1 MVSMYKVLFP
11 VSEAYPLIKTGGLA
25 DVGGALSAALQTRGC
40 DVRLL
45 LPAYPGVLDQVASA
59 EPVAE
64 IFVPESDIH
73 LRILETM
80 LPGTDVVTWL
90 IDHPPSYLRPGD
102 PYHDANGNPWPD
114 NAERFALLSRVTAL
128 IALGNTSLNWLPDIV
143 HCHDWQTALAPALI
157 SLADVRP
164 VTVFTIHNLAY
175 QGLFDA
181 SMMQELHLPE
191 KFWSPEGMEF
201 YNQLSFVKG
210 GIMYAD
216 HITTVSPTYAREI
229 QTPEFGCGLDE
240 ALRLRTDRLSGI
252 LNGVDYH
259 IWDPATDPFIASNYD
274 REHFAKKAKNKQDLQ
289 REAEFRVASN
299 IPLIGQVSRMVH
311 QKGVDLIIAALHR
324 LIAKKVSF
332 QYVVLGNGEPEFEN
346 GFAELAAQFPKQV
359 FTMISHDEVHAHQI
373 EAGADM
379 YLMPSRFEPCGLN
392 QMYSLRY
399 GTVPIVRHVGGLAD
413 TVVDASEENLD
424 AGIATGFVFEDAT
437 VDALV
442 ATIERAVK
450 LFKDRPR
457 WQQLARNGMVQNFSW
472 DSSVDRYLQLYD
484 SLMPTR
490 TWQQADKVAES

>member
-1 MVSMYKVLFP
+1 V
-11 VSEAYPLIKTGGLA
+11 
-25 DVGGALSAALQTRGC
+25 
-40 DVRLL
+40 
-45 LPAYPGVLDQVASA
+45 
-59 EPVAE
+59 
-64 IFVPESDIH
+64 
-73 LRILETM
+73 
-80 LPGTDVVTWL
+80 
-90 IDHPPSYLRPGD
+90 
-102 PYHDANGNPWPD
+102 
-114 NAERFALLSRVTAL
+114 
-128 IALGNTSLNWLPDIV
+128 
-143 HCHDWQTALAPALI
+143 
-157 SLADVRP
+157 
-164 VTVFTIHNLAY
+164 
-175 QGLFDA
+175 
-181 SMMQELHLPE
+181 
-191 KFWSPEGMEF
+191 EF

-216 HITTVSPTYAREI
+216 HITTVSPTYSREI

-252 LNGVDYH
+252 LNGVDYNV
-259 IWDPATDPFIASNYD
+259 WNPATDPFVASHYD
-274 REHFAKKAKNKQDLQ
+274 REHFAKKAKNKHDLQ

-299 IPLIGQVSRMVH
+299 VPLIGQVSRLVH
-311 QKGVDLIIAALHR
+311 QKGVDLVIAALHR

-346 GFAELAAQFPKQV
+346 GLSELAAQFPKQI
-359 FTMISHDEVHAHQI
+359 FTMFGHDEVHAHQI

-413 TVVDASEENLD
+413 TVVDASEANLD
-424 AGIATGFVFEDAT
+424 ADTATGFVFEDAT

-450 LFKDRPR
+450 LFKDRER

-490 TWQQADKVAES
+490 TWQRPDIVAES